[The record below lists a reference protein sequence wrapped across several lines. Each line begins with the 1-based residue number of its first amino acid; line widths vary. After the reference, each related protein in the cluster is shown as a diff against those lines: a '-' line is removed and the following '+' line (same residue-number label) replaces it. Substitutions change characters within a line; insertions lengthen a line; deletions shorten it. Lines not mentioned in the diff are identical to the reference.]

1 MDQSSDN
8 NAEQPAESVA
18 HTAGEAAAAAT
29 QRVTESFDQG
39 KQALVDMQS
48 VLTERTRECLQS
60 TEMYVRQNPWQAIGL
75 AAGAGLV
82 IGLLM
87 GRR

>member
-8 NAEQPAESVA
+8 NAEQAAESVA
-18 HTAGEAAAAAT
+18 QTAGEVVGAAS
-29 QRVTESFDQG
+29 QRVTESLDQG
-39 KQALVDMQS
+39 KQALVDVQT

>member
-1 MDQSSDN
+1 MDLPSDN
-8 NAEQPAESVA
+8 NAEQA
-18 HTAGEAAAAAT
+18 AGDAAAAAT
-29 QRVTESFDQG
+29 QGVTESLDQG
-39 KQALVDMQS
+39 RQALADMQA

-60 TEMYVRQNPWQAIGL
+60 TERYVRQNPWQAMGL

>member
-8 NAEQPAESVA
+8 NAEQAAESVA
-18 HTAGEAAAAAT
+18 HSAGEAAAAAT

-39 KQALVDMQS
+39 KQALVDMQA

>member
-8 NAEQPAESVA
+8 NAEQAAGSA
-18 HTAGEAAAAAT
+18 AQAAGEAAAAAT
-29 QRVTESFDQG
+29 QRVTESLDQG
-39 KQALVDMQS
+39 KQALVDMQA
-48 VLTERTRECLQS
+48 VLAERTRECLQS
-60 TEMYVRQNPWQAIGL
+60 TEMYVRQNPWQAVGL